1 VDSEESTGG
10 IYELSEEEL
19 LEEFSD
25 ESMEGV
31 EELEELLEELEEE
44 LLLEEL
50 DEELLLE
57 ELLEELSSEE
67 EFLEALEGVTTLL
80 GTFCP
85 KSNQAYSG

>member
-1 VDSEESTGG
+1 
-10 IYELSEEEL
+10 
-19 LEEFSD
+19 
-25 ESMEGV
+25 MEGV

-50 DEELLLE
+50 DEELLE